1 MEIDI
6 RKEGL
11 TEVVD
16 VIRFNED
23 GILQNALDHCIFVAD
38 SEDGDRF
45 AVELNTKRDAFH
57 LIKALEKAISLGW
70 WK

>member
-1 MEIDI
+1 VEIDI

-16 VIRFNED
+16 VIRFVD
-23 GILQNALDHCIFVAD
+23 MGVLQNAGHCVFVTD
-38 SEDGDRF
+38 SKEGDRF
-45 AVELNTKRDAFH
+45 SVELYFQEDAEN

>member
-6 RKEGL
+6 RKDLEFQA
-11 TEVVD
+11 D
-16 VIRFNED
+16 VIRYAGE
-23 GILQNALDHCIFVAD
+23 GILQIYKGDYFVSY
-38 SEDGDRF
+38 SEDSNAD
-45 AVELNTKRDAFH
+45 AVEIYSKEDAEN

>member
-1 MEIDI
+1 VEIDI
-6 RKEGL
+6 RKEDL

-23 GILQNALDHCIFVAD
+23 GILQNALDHCVFVTD

-45 AVELNTKRDAFH
+45 AVELNTKKDAEH